1 MVVVAVVEV
10 AVLSCSHLARRWPA
24 LERRSAWLTVD
35 KQVKA
40 CSRETHSPSRA
51 SKIYGH
57 KAFQI
62 THIQTAVINIITVDD
77 LSDFGKG
84 QAFVFSISIFLLSFL
99 FIVYFCLYVYFYFL
113 LMLPS
118 LVNKDV

>member
-1 MVVVAVVEV
+1 MYGHFRHTPTTRNCRPFGCVLLLNQIYLTTAV
-10 AVLSCSHLARRWPA
+10 PF
-24 LERRSAWLTVD
+24 D
-35 KQVKA
+35 NVKA

-84 QAFVFSISIFLLSFL
+84 QAFVYSISIFLLSFL